1 MPSWQSRIITIIF
14 KVRRMLNP
22 PTGVLVIEKEREET
36 ESLAALFKTRDDVDC
51 TPVEVGNIPA
61 EWITPPDTSNGGV
74 ILYFHGGSYNSGSLV
89 SHRSLV
95 ANIGVSTKSRLLNL
109 EYRLAPE
116 HPFPAAVDDAVTAY
130 QWLLDNKISPNKI
143 LIAGDSAGGGLAIAL
158 PLKLRDIGVPLP
170 AGMICLSPWTD
181 LTCSGESWME
191 NQKIDFMLN
200 LESTR
205 ESAKVYL
212 NGADPRA
219 PLASPR
225 YADLNGLPPIL
236 LQVGTDELILSDSTS
251 FAEAARKAGVD
262 VTLEIWDGMQHEW
275 HFAARYLPEGRDA
288 LEHIG
293 EFVEKD
299 VYQT

>member
-1 MPSWQSRIITIIF
+1 MPSWQSHIISYIF
-14 KVRRMLNP
+14 KVRRMFNP
-22 PTGVLVIEKEREET
+22 PSDVLVIEKEREET
-36 ESLAALFKTRDDVDC
+36 DSLAALFKTRDDVDC

-61 EWITPPDTSNGGV
+61 EWITPPDTSNDGV
-74 ILYFHGGSYNSGSLV
+74 ILYFHGGSYNSGSLA

-95 ANIGVSTKSRLLNL
+95 ANIAVSTKSRLLNVD
-109 EYRLAPE
+109 YRLAPE
-116 HPFPAAVDDAVTAY
+116 HPFPAAVDDAVTSY
-130 QWLLDNKISPNKI
+130 HWLLDNQVRPEKII
-143 LIAGDSAGGGLAIAL
+143 IAGDSAGGGLAIAL
-158 PLKLRDIGVPLP
+158 PLKLRDVGVPLP

-191 NQKIDFMLN
+191 NQKVDLMLD
-200 LESTR
+200 LKSTR

-212 NGADPRA
+212 NGNDPHT
-219 PLASPR
+219 PLASPLF
-225 YADLNGLPPIL
+225 ADLNELPPIL
-236 LQVGTDELILSDSTS
+236 LQVGNDELILSDSTS

-275 HFAARYLPEGRDA
+275 HFAAKYLPESRDA

-293 EFVEKD
+293 KFVERH